1 MHKRMQHKADTPFV
15 LALDLS
21 ANALHLGAWSTEN
34 AAVRAHF
41 SDNRPYSGARII
53 GALQQFLAD
62 NELNIADITLLVVA
76 SGPGSFTGLRV
87 ALGAAESIAFTKNI
101 PIVGVPTMLALA
113 ASHGTGKQPIQVQMA
128 ASANDVYLQNFAA
141 DLSALNQPEC
151 LPQSAIEGFDGQIIN
166 AATHLLNPL
175 KLAELGW
182 QTFQQ
187 TGAPKRVQLQYVKAL
202 TYRKIADQ
210 GKAA

>member
-1 MHKRMQHKADTPFV
+1 MQDKADTRFV

-34 AAVRAHF
+34 ASVRAHF
-41 SDNRPYSGARII
+41 SDPRPYSGARII

-62 NELNIADITLLVVA
+62 NQLDLANTKLITIA

-87 ALGAAESIAFTKNI
+87 ALGAAESLAFGKDL

-113 ASHGTGKQPIQVQMA
+113 ASHATGDAPVQVQMN
-128 ASANDVYLQNFAA
+128 ASAHDAYLQNFTA
-141 DLSALNQPEC
+141 DLTPLHDAKC
-151 LPQSAIEGFDGQIIN
+151 LPQSAIETFDGQIIN
-166 AATHLLNPL
+166 ASTHLLNPL

-182 QTFQQ
+182 QQFQQ
-187 TGAPKRVQLQYVKAL
+187 HGAHKRVQLQYVKAL
-202 TYRKIADQ
+202 TYKKIAEQ